1 MAAATR
7 RRDRWIAVDPMVFV
21 VRREGTIVPLPA
33 FLGFASLGVGARAV
47 PVIAS
52 VVLHASLA
60 VGLVATAAGHSRAPA
75 ASPTATITVDV
86 ETLDTRDL
94 SVPPPVAP
102 VAAAVPPP
110 PVAHDDPPAT
120 HTHPYPVDPSH
131 DARPHDPSLH
141 HDEASPPDLER
152 DHDHDDRAEPA
163 AAAPAVVAPAAA
175 LPSFD
180 MTNGAGAPT
189 GVHVAMSGKGT
200 GGGAAMSVGA
210 STAPNGNDDVVHAAS
225 TVQVAARLV
234 QSVVA
239 AYPVHARADEV
250 EGDVG
255 VEIVVD
261 REGRV
266 VDARVT
272 RPAGHGLDEAALTAV
287 RAYRFSPAQREGRAV
302 RVRMPWSVQFRLR

>member
-1 MAAATR
+1 MT
-7 RRDRWIAVDPMVFV
+7 
-21 VRREGTIVPLPA
+21 LPG
-33 FLGFASLGVGARAV
+33 FLGFASLSFGARSV

-60 VGLVATAAGHSRAPA
+60 VGLVATAAAGHARAGA
-75 ASPTATITVDV
+75 ASTAAEMTVDV
-86 ETLDTRDL
+86 ESLDTIAPTPL
-94 SVPPPVAP
+94 PVSAPPAPPPQVAKDEP
-102 VAAAVPPP
+102 LP
-110 PVAHDDPPAT
+110 T

-131 DARPHDPSLH
+131 DAHPHDPSLH
-141 HDEASPPDLER
+141 HDEALPP
-152 DHDHDDRAEPA
+152 DHDHDHDSTAPSAEAAHAEPA
-163 AAAPAVVAPAAA
+163 AAAPALVATGSA
-175 LPSFD
+175 LPKFD
-180 MTNGAGAPT
+180 LSSGSGAPT
-189 GVHVAMSGKGT
+189 GVRVAA
-200 GGGAAMSVGA
+200 GGAGSGAASGA
-210 STAPNGNDDVVHAAS
+210 SGFGSGAGTTDEVVHAA
-225 TVQVAARLV
+225 TAVQVAARLV

-272 RPAGHGLDEAALTAV
+272 RPAGHGFDEAALVAV
-287 RAYRFSPAQREGRAV
+287 RSYRFSPAQREGHAV

>member
-1 MAAATR
+1 VT
-7 RRDRWIAVDPMVFV
+7 
-21 VRREGTIVPLPA
+21 LPG
-33 FLGFASLGVGARAV
+33 FLGFASFGVGSVGARSV

-60 VGLVATAAGHSRAPA
+60 AGLVATVAGHSRAGA
-75 ASPTATITVDV
+75 ASPTAEMTVDV
-86 ETLDTRDL
+86 ETLDTRAI
-94 SVPPPVAP
+94 VEPQPIAPPVPEAH
-102 VAAAVPPP
+102 VANN
-110 PVAHDDPPAT
+110 DPLPT

-131 DARPHDPSLH
+131 DAHPHDPSLH
-141 HDEASPPDLER
+141 HDEASPSPPDHDR

-163 AAAPAVVAPAAA
+163 AAAPALVATGAA
-175 LPSFD
+175 LPKFD
-180 MTNGAGAPT
+180 LSSGSGAPT
-189 GVHVAMSGKGT
+189 GVHVAGSGT
-200 GGGAAMSVGA
+200 GSGAGVGSGA
-210 STAPNGNDDVVHAAS
+210 SATSAADDVVHAAS

-234 QSVVA
+234 QSMVA
-239 AYPVHARADEV
+239 AYPVLARADEV

-272 RPAGHGLDEAALTAV
+272 RAAGHGFDEAALTAV

>member
-1 MAAATR
+1 MT
-7 RRDRWIAVDPMVFV
+7 
-21 VRREGTIVPLPA
+21 LPA
-33 FLGFASLGVGARAV
+33 FLGFASLGLGARSV

-60 VGLVATAAGHSRAPA
+60 AGLVATAAGHSRAGA
-75 ASPTATITVDV
+75 ASPTAEMTVDV
-86 ETLDTRDL
+86 ETLDTREL
-94 SVPPPVAP
+94 IEPPPVVP
-102 VAAAVPPP
+102 VAAPVPPSQ
-110 PVAHDDPPAT
+110 VANDAQPT

-131 DARPHDPSLH
+131 DAHPHDPSLH
-141 HDEASPPDLER
+141 HDEATPP
-152 DHDHDDRAEPA
+152 DHDHDDHAEPA
-163 AAAPAVVAPAAA
+163 AAAPALVAPAAA
-175 LPSFD
+175 LPKFD
-180 MTNGAGAPT
+180 LSSGSGAPS
-189 GVHVAMSGKGT
+189 GVHVAGSGTRT
-200 GGGAAMSVGA
+200 GASAAAGPGA
-210 STAPNGNDDVVHAAS
+210 STPANATDDVVHAAS

-272 RPAGHGLDEAALTAV
+272 RPAGHGFDEAALTAV
-287 RAYRFSPAQREGRAV
+287 RAYRFSPALRVGRAV
-302 RVRMPWSVQFRLR
+302 RVRMPWSVRFRLR

>member
-1 MAAATR
+1 MT
-7 RRDRWIAVDPMVFV
+7 
-21 VRREGTIVPLPA
+21 LPG

-60 VGLVATAAGHSRAPA
+60 VGLVATAAGHARAGA
-75 ASPTATITVDV
+75 ASPSAEITVDV

-94 SVPPPVAP
+94 VEPTPVVPVAVP
-102 VAAAVPPP
+102 APPSQVAQS
-110 PVAHDDPPAT
+110 DPQPT

-131 DARPHDPSLH
+131 DAHPHDPSLR
-141 HDEASPPDLER
+141 HDEATPP
-152 DHDHDDRAEPA
+152 DHDHDHAEPA
-163 AAAPAVVAPAAA
+163 AAAPALVATGSA
-175 LPSFD
+175 LPKFD
-180 MTNGAGAPT
+180 LSAGSGAPM
-189 GVHVAMSGKGT
+189 GVHVAASGT
-200 GGGAAMSVGA
+200 GAGAAAGTGSRTPG
-210 STAPNGNDDVVHAAS
+210 TADDDVVHAAS
-225 TVQVAARLV
+225 TVQVPSRLV

-266 VDARVT
+266 VDARVM
-272 RPAGHGLDEAALTAV
+272 RPAGHGFDEAALTAV
-287 RAYRFSPAQREGRAV
+287 RAYRFSPAQREGHAV

>member
-1 MAAATR
+1 VT
-7 RRDRWIAVDPMVFV
+7 
-21 VRREGTIVPLPA
+21 LPG
-33 FLGFASLGVGARAV
+33 FLGFASLGFGARSV

-60 VGLVATAAGHSRAPA
+60 VGLVATAAGHARAGA
-75 ASPTATITVDV
+75 ASPAAEMTVDL
-86 ETLDTRDL
+86 ETLDTIE
-94 SVPPPVAP
+94 PTPVVP
-102 VAAAVPPP
+102 VAAPAPPP
-110 PVAHDDPPAT
+110 EVAQNQPLPT

-131 DARPHDPSLH
+131 DAHPHDPSLH
-141 HDEASPPDLER
+141 HDEATPPDHDR
-152 DHDHDDRAEPA
+152 DHDSSAPEAA
-163 AAAPAVVAPAAA
+163 AAAPALVATGSA
-175 LPSFD
+175 LPKFD
-180 MTNGAGAPT
+180 LSTGSGAPT
-189 GVHVAMSGKGT
+189 GIHVAAGADGS
-200 GGGAAMSVGA
+200 GAASGSGSSA
-210 STAPNGNDDVVHAAS
+210 TSATDDVVHAAS

-266 VDARVT
+266 IDAKIMRS
-272 RPAGHGLDEAALTAV
+272 AGHGFDEAALVAV

>member
-1 MAAATR
+1 M
-7 RRDRWIAVDPMVFV
+7 
-21 VRREGTIVPLPA
+21 PLPA
-33 FLGFASLGVGARAV
+33 FLGVASFSLGARSV

-60 VGLVATAAGHSRAPA
+60 AGLVATASAGHARVGA
-75 ASPTATITVDV
+75 AVPSAELTVDV
-86 ETLDTRDL
+86 DTVETREVIEPAPL
-94 SVPPPVAP
+94 VP
-102 VAAAVPPP
+102 VAAPASPSASAAANDPPP
-110 PVAHDDPPAT
+110 T

-131 DARPHDPSLH
+131 DAHPHDPSLH
-141 HDEASPPDLER
+141 HDEATPP
-152 DHDHDDRAEPA
+152 DHDHDHDQAAASSEPAHAEPA
-163 AAAPAVVAPAAA
+163 AAAPALVSTGSERDR
-175 LPSFD
+175 LPKFD
-180 MTNGAGAPT
+180 LSSGSGAPT
-189 GVHVAMSGKGT
+189 GVRVAGSGT
-200 GGGAAMSVGA
+200 GSGALSGAGTAAGGAG
-210 STAPNGNDDVVHAAS
+210 GDDVVHAAS
-225 TVQVAARLV
+225 TVQVSARLV

-266 VDARVT
+266 IDARVT
-272 RPAGHGLDEAALTAV
+272 RPAGHGFDEAALVAV

>member
-1 MAAATR
+1 MS
-7 RRDRWIAVDPMVFV
+7 
-21 VRREGTIVPLPA
+21 LPA
-33 FLGFASLGVGARAV
+33 FLGFASFGVGARSV

-60 VGLVATAAGHSRAPA
+60 AGLVATATAGHARAGTTVPSAELAVDVSTVETRDVIEPAPVVPVAAPA
-75 ASPTATITVDV
+75 APLAAKD
-86 ETLDTRDL
+86 E
-94 SVPPPVAP
+94 PPP
-102 VAAAVPPP
+102 
-110 PVAHDDPPAT
+110 T

-131 DARPHDPSLH
+131 DAHPHDPSLR
-141 HDEASPPDLER
+141 HDEATPPEH
-152 DHDHDDRAEPA
+152 DHDHDHDQAAPSSDAAHAEPA
-163 AAAPAVVAPAAA
+163 AAAPALVATGST
-175 LPSFD
+175 LPKFD
-180 MTNGAGAPT
+180 LSAGSGAPT
-189 GVHVAMSGKGT
+189 GVRVAGSGT
-200 GGGAAMSVGA
+200 GSGGVSGA
-210 STAPNGNDDVVHAAS
+210 GAGMGSGAGAGGDEVVHAAS
-225 TVQVAARLV
+225 SVQVSARLV

-272 RPAGHGLDEAALTAV
+272 HPAGHGFDEAALVAV
-287 RAYRFSPAQREGRAV
+287 RAYRFSPAQREGRPV

>member
-1 MAAATR
+1 MAPATR
-7 RRDRWIAVDPMVFV
+7 LRDGWIALDPMAFV
-21 VRREGTIVPLPA
+21 VRREGTIVTLPA
-33 FLGFASLGVGARAV
+33 FLGFASLGVGARSV

-60 VGLVATAAGHSRAPA
+60 MGLVATAAGHSRAGA
-75 ASPTATITVDV
+75 ASLTAEMTVDV
-86 ETLDTRDL
+86 ETLDTRD
-94 SVPPPVAP
+94 VVEPPPVVP
-102 VAAAVPPP
+102 VAAPVPAS
-110 PVAHDDPPAT
+110 PVGNHDLQPT

-131 DARPHDPSLH
+131 DAHPHDPSLH
-141 HDEASPPDLER
+141 HDEATPPAH
-152 DHDHDDRAEPA
+152 DHDHDHHAEPA
-163 AAAPAVVAPAAA
+163 AAAPALVATGAA
-175 LPSFD
+175 LPKFD
-180 MTNGAGAPT
+180 LSAGSGAPT
-189 GVHVAMSGKGT
+189 GVHVASSGT
-200 GGGAAMSVGA
+200 GTGAGAGAGPGA
-210 STAPNGNDDVVHAAS
+210 STPPDGTDDVVQAAS

-234 QSVVA
+234 HSVVA

-272 RPAGHGLDEAALTAV
+272 NPAGHGLDEAALTAV
-287 RAYRFSPAQREGRAV
+287 RAYRFSPAQRAGRAV